1 MTHAPFRADHVGS
14 LLRPA
19 EVREARRKRAAG
31 EIGVAEL
38 QAVEDAAIRA
48 AIARQESVGLRSITD
63 GEFRRD
69 TWVFDF
75 LRELEGTRIVEREVP
90 TPQGAGAAVQG
101 TPRKVPLTTVAG
113 KLRYVGHSMI
123 RHFAFVK
130 AHTRATPKITIPSP
144 TMLLS
149 VARNWRDVVD
159 SAAYTSI
166 EDICE
171 DLAVAYRAVL
181 RDFYDAGCRY
191 LQLDDVN
198 MAYLCDSAMR
208 EALMKRGD
216 DPDRMLSIWVRM
228 LHGVLSDRP
237 PDLKVTTHL
246 CRGNFRSSWFA
257 QGGYER
263 IADVLFNQTDY
274 DGYFLEYD
282 TERAGGFEPL
292 RFVPKGKKRIVL
304 GLVTTK
310 TGTLEEKDVIR
321 QRIDAASRYV
331 SLEQLCLSPQCGFAS
346 TLEGNILSE
355 DAQWA
360 KLAEIVEIARS
371 VWPDA

>member
-1 MTHAPFRADHVGS
+1 MTHAPFRADQVGS

-19 EVREARRKRAAG
+19 DVLAARQRRAAG
-31 EIGVAEL
+31 EIGHQEL
-38 QAVEDAAIRA
+38 KAIEDAAILRV
-48 AIARQESVGLRSITD
+48 IARQQSVGLRSITD

-90 TPQGAGAAVQG
+90 APRGAGGQSA
-101 TPRKVPLTTVAG
+101 PKKVPLTTVAG
-113 KLRYVGHSMI
+113 RLRYVGHSMI
-123 RHFAFVK
+123 GHFAFLK
-130 AHTRATPKITIPSP
+130 AHTSATPKITIPSP

-159 SAAYTSI
+159 RAAYTHI
-166 EDICE
+166 EDICD
-171 DLAVAYRAVL
+171 DLAVAYRAAL
-181 RDFYDAGCRY
+181 NDFYAAGCRY

-198 MAYLCDSAMR
+198 MAYLCDSGMR
-208 EALMKRGD
+208 EALVKRGD
-216 DPDRMLSIWVRM
+216 DPARMLAIWVRM
-228 LHGVLSDRP
+228 LNGVLSGRP
-237 PDLKVTTHL
+237 ADLKVTTHL

-257 QGGYER
+257 QGGYEG

-292 RFVPKGKKRIVL
+292 RFLPKGGKRVVL

-310 TGTLEEKDVIR
+310 SGALENQDAIR

-331 SLEQLCLSPQCGFAS
+331 SLDQLCLSPQCGFAS
-346 TLEGNILSE
+346 TLEGNLLGE
-355 DAQWA
+355 EEQWA
-360 KLAEIVEIARS
+360 KLAEVVEIARS
-371 VWPDA
+371 VWPDE